1 MLKSKLTYDVTK
13 GVKIKVK
20 VEKKSKKNFSSK
32 LAVFD
37 PKPQKMIFFTFSP
50 SFMSK

>member
-20 VEKKSKKNFSSK
+20 VEKNIKIFFSSK

-37 PKPQKMIFFTFSP
+37 PKPQKNDFFHFFP
-50 SFMSK
+50 